1 VESWGIVK
9 KENIMKRILM
19 ALMVV
24 GLLSSC
30 EPQGTTR
37 LKLTGGE
44 DLLPEELKGLK
55 VYSVAVD
62 NGNYVKVALFN
73 NQVNSVTYQTGK
85 TQTTTIMLNKQTS
98 PSRVIEVESILTE
111 NDSIIVCRKVTK

>member
-1 VESWGIVK
+1 
-9 KENIMKRILM
+9 MKRILM

-37 LKLTGGE
+37 LRLTGGE
-44 DLLPEELKGLK
+44 ALLPEELKGLK

-62 NGNYVKVALFN
+62 NGNYVKVALLN
-73 NQVNSVTYQTGK
+73 NEVKSVTYQNGK
-85 TQTTTIMLNKQTS
+85 TQTTTIMLKKQNNQ
-98 PSRVIEVESILTE
+98 SRVIDIENVLME